1 MALDKEKKSSRL
13 LASRRYTHDTFT
25 DAQDAFTSTLDIQ
38 ASEVYTQANLIPT
51 SSLPFSGSSQHES
64 VYSVG
69 SDNILKYYYRQRLV
83 KSTTNNQV
91 WFFCDPVSTGN
102 TIPSTTAQVITGSQ
116 QTNFVS
122 PKYSEPALGN
132 SNVEAGTPG
141 YGVKLFKTN
150 HNVAGNVDNDDLV
163 SPNDYTFDY
172 KTGVVQFSNMSVVPS
187 DSERCWMSAYQY
199 VGKTA
204 ATLLKASQGEFE
216 EFVGNVSGSGTS
228 TGSFGNLRV
237 SGLSTPDLKTLSGS
251 IKTQIENLF
260 AASASMAPTI
270 RLVKPANGI
279 YIDQTVTTTS
289 EPNFRS
295 MRLTGPNGFLLG
307 SETLIVTGSAKFTG
321 NVVAN
326 QFIVSSSVVHM
337 TQSFSSGSTMFGNSS
352 DDTHKFTGSLQISG
366 SIISNGLP
374 MISSSAQIATP
385 ISGAFTSVSKSF
397 ADVRTL
403 QSQSIQSRLASVEGG
418 NVGGGSVGG
427 TNTGDVTMGGL
438 YDYATITGTQVLTLG
453 QIELNTDITGSLA
466 AIHLKGSTAATA
478 ISGAFFRPSAS
489 ISTRLS
495 SVEAGSTDK
504 TLVSS
509 SAQIATEISGAFG
522 SDSASFASKLLQLNQ
537 TLALEQTNIDNLQS
551 DTQAD
556 SASFASRT
564 RTLESN
570 GVFTAAGI
578 SGSFT
583 IPSSSFSTRVTN
595 LKTDSGSLGDRIA
608 TLSSSLSSHGVT
620 LTGNQTLTNK
630 TLTSPVIDT
639 VLDIAEDATI
649 RFEGASDNNN
659 ETVLTVA
666 DPTGDNILTL
676 PDATDTIVGRDTT
689 DTLTNKTL
697 TSATLTNPT
706 LTGAT
711 FRESIKIKESVSNG
725 DSFIEIAI
733 PDTNLVVSPTVTLPL
748 PVAYAG
754 DIDSNEIILTTN
766 PQILRNKTMES
777 LTISGSVVG
786 NISGSHTSTGSFGN
800 LRVSNIS
807 QPDIKIVSSSIS
819 TRFDNI
825 NTNSSSFSTR
835 ITGLKTDSG
844 SFSTRVT
851 ANEGD
856 IDTLQGRQ
864 IISGTGL
871 SGGGNLGADRTLSI
885 DFSDS
890 DLQSGISGSL
900 GPNGSTIRTLTKTG
914 LSGSLGPNA
923 SLIRSLTKVG
933 ISGSLGTNAVLIR
946 SLTKTGISGSL
957 GVNADTI
964 RSLTKTGI
972 TGSFTKASASF
983 STRLDDLEGSEITEI
998 TAGVGLSGGGNAGNV
1013 TVDVDFADATFQT
1026 GISGSFV
1033 APSSSLST
1041 RVTTIEGTGT
1051 VQGVGTTDKVLFSQ
1065 VTGSSMKVTGDMK
1078 VDGTIF
1084 AQEFKTEFVSS
1095 SIIFSSG
1102 STIFGDT
1109 NDDTHEFTG
1118 SLFVTGSIIANGLS
1132 VLSSSAM
1139 ISDDISGSLGPNA
1152 DTIRS
1157 LTKTG
1162 LSGSLGVNA
1171 DTIRT
1176 LTKVGISGSLGA
1188 NASTIRTLTKTG
1200 ISGSFTLPSSS
1211 FSTRTTDLETASAS
1225 FSTRVSTEES
1235 NVDTLQARNIDT
1247 GLGLSGG
1254 GDLSSDRTL
1263 SIDFSDNTF
1272 ATGISGSFTKDS
1284 GSFSTRVTSLKTDSG
1299 SFSTR
1304 ITENSSSLSSRVSAM
1319 EINIDD
1325 DMPFAGDSG
1334 TGTIDFDTETFTIAG
1349 GTNITTAA
1357 DTDTLTI
1364 NVDDAFLKND
1374 ADDTTSGTITAG
1386 GFTTTSTGSFGRV
1399 EMDGHIVPNATNT
1412 SDLGSPTYR
1421 WRNIYSADLQ
1431 LSNEHTE
1438 GNEIDGTKGS
1448 WTIQEGEDDLY
1459 LLNRKNGKKYRFKLE
1474 EIT

>member
-69 SDNILKYYYRQRLV
+69 SDNVLKYYYRQRLV

-116 QTNFVS
+116 QTNFIS
-122 PKYSEPALGN
+122 PKYSEPSLGN

-187 DSERCWMSAYQY
+187 NSERCWMSAYQY

-204 ATLLKASQGEFE
+204 ATLLKASQGEFA

-295 MRLTGPNGFLLG
+295 MRLTGPNGFLVG
-307 SETLIVTGSAKFTG
+307 SETLIVTGSARFTG

-326 QFIVSSSVVHM
+326 QFILSSSVVHL
-337 TQSFSSGSTMFGNSS
+337 TQSFSSGSTLFGNSS

-366 SIISNGLP
+366 SITSNGLP
-374 MISSSAQIATP
+374 VVSSSAQISAP

-403 QSQSIQSRLASVEGG
+403 QSQSITARLVSVEAG
-418 NVGGGSVGG
+418 NVGDGSSSGD
-427 TNTGDVTMGGL
+427 NTGDITLGGL
-438 YDYATITGTQVLTLG
+438 YDYLSLTNQVLTLN
-453 QIELNTDITGSLA
+453 QIDLSTDVTGNLPV
-466 AIHLKGSTAATA
+466 STLQNSSVRTFV
-478 ISGAFFRPSAS
+478 SGAFSIPSAS

-495 SVEAGSTDK
+495 EVEAGSTDK

-522 SDSASFASKLLQLNQ
+522 ADSASFASKLLQLNQ
-537 TLALEQTNIDNLQS
+537 TLALEQTQIDNLQE
-551 DTQAD
+551 D
-556 SASFASRT
+556 SASFANRT
-564 RTLESN
+564 KTLEAN
-570 GVFTAAGI
+570 GVFTAVGI

-583 IPSSSFSTRVTN
+583 APSSSFSTRITN

-649 RFEGASDNNN
+649 RFEGASSNNH
-659 ETVLTVA
+659 ETVLTVT

-786 NISGSHTSTGSFGN
+786 NVSGSHTSTGSFGN

-819 TRFDNI
+819 TRFDSI
-825 NTNSSSFSTR
+825 NTNSGSFSTR

-844 SFSTRVT
+844 SFSTRIT
-851 ANEGD
+851 TEEANVD
-856 IDTLQGRQ
+856 ALQARQ
-864 IISGTGL
+864 IISGVGL
-871 SGGGNLGADRTLSI
+871 KDGGDLTADRTLNI
-885 DFSDS
+885 DFTDGTF
-890 DLQSGISGSL
+890 QSGVSGSL

-933 ISGSLGTNAVLIR
+933 ISGSLGVNASLIR
-946 SLTKTGISGSL
+946 SLTKIGISGSL

-972 TGSFTKASASF
+972 TGSFTKASSSF

-1013 TVDVDFADATFQT
+1013 TVDVDFSDTTLQT
-1026 GISGSFV
+1026 GISGSFF

-1051 VQGVGTTDKVLFSQ
+1051 VQGVGTTDKVVFSQ

-1078 VDGTIF
+1078 VDGTIV

-1095 SIIFSSG
+1095 SVIFSSG

-1118 SLFVTGSIIANGLS
+1118 SLFVTGSIFANGLS

-1188 NASTIRTLTKTG
+1188 NAATIRTLTKTG

-1325 DMPFAGDSG
+1325 DMPFAGDTG
-1334 TGTIDFDTETFTIAG
+1334 TGTIDFDSETFTIAG
-1349 GTNITTAA
+1349 GTNATTVA
-1357 DTDTLTI
+1357 DTNTVTV
-1364 NVDDAFLKND
+1364 NVDDAFLINSG
-1374 ADDTTSGTITAG
+1374 DDTTSGTITAG
-1386 GFTTTSTGSFGRV
+1386 GFTTTNTGSFGRV
-1399 EMDGHIVPNATNT
+1399 EMGGHIVPDATNT